1 MRGPV
6 AGLMLC
12 AVMGGSMAHAQVI
25 DPSQYER
32 LLLPVLMARTPG
44 MFGSEWLSSFVVYN
58 GADTPAAFYPIDC
71 QLSVCP
77 ADEAFYI
84 PPGTAG
90 TPTTYFAAPGQAPGV
105 LFYVKNDVF
114 PRVSFALRVKDLSRQ
129 GQAEGTEI
137 TVVRES
143 RVRTG
148 KMQLLDVP
156 TDGRFR
162 VALRVYDLDAT
173 GESAVVARI
182 FDQGLGSLLAQREMS
197 LPVGQM
203 ATPPTRPGYAQILD
217 LAQAFPQLASHAK
230 VRVEIEPLT
239 FGLRYWAYISVANND
254 TQFVTTITEQ

>member
-12 AVMGGSMAHAQVI
+12 AVLGGSMADAQLI
-25 DPSQYER
+25 DPAQYER

-44 MFGSEWLSSFVVYN
+44 LFGSEWLSSFVVYN

-77 ADEAFYI
+77 GDEPFYI

-90 TPTTYFAAPGQAPGV
+90 TPSTYFAAPGQAPGV
-105 LFYVKNDVF
+105 LFYVKKDVF
-114 PRVSFALRVKDLSRQ
+114 PRISFALRVKELSRQ

-143 RVRTG
+143 HVRTG

-162 VALRVYDLDAT
+162 VALRVYDFDGT
-173 GESAVVARI
+173 GAGAVVARI
-182 FDQGLGSLLAQREMS
+182 FDQDLGSLLAQREIS
-197 LPVGQM
+197 LPVEQM
-203 ATPPTRPGYAQILD
+203 RTPPTRPGYAQILD
-217 LAQAFPQLASHAK
+217 LVQAFPQLVGHAK
-230 VRVEIEPLT
+230 VRVEIESQAV
-239 FGLRYWAYISVANND
+239 GLRYWAYISVANND